1 MNIFKRIRKHL
12 DEVGEHPWA
21 VGFKANGASKEALIA
36 WRMLTIEER
45 LAISKNNP
53 FRPERKKGLLGLRRQ
68 GYEQSILTELS
79 GLSIQTIR
87 RVSAAPRGEK
97 TESE

>member
-12 DEVGEHPWA
+12 DEIGEHPWA
-21 VGFKANGASKEALIA
+21 VGFNADGASKKTLTA
-36 WRMLTIEER
+36 WQMLTIEER

-53 FRPERKKGLLGLRRQ
+53 FVPERKNCLLGLRLQ

-87 RVSAAPRGEK
+87 RVTAAPRGKK

>member
-1 MNIFKRIRKHL
+1 MNIFERIRKHL

-21 VGFKANGASKEALIA
+21 VGFNADGASKEALMA

-53 FRPERKKGLLGLRRQ
+53 FVPERKKCLLGLRLQ
-68 GYEQSILTELS
+68 GYSQVILEELS
-79 GLSIQTIR
+79 GLSITTIK
-87 RVSAAPRGEK
+87 RVSAAPRGKK

>member
-1 MNIFKRIRKHL
+1 MNIFERIRKHL

-21 VGFKANGASKEALIA
+21 VGFNANGASEKAVVA
-36 WRMLTIEER
+36 WGMLSIEEK

-53 FRPERKKGLLGLRRQ
+53 FTPERKKCLLGLRLQ

-79 GLSIQTIR
+79 GLSIQTIK
-87 RVSAAPRGEK
+87 RVSPRKK
-97 TESE
+97 TKSE